1 MALCQCVDT
10 SSGLI
15 IEYNDLAREP
25 CRDDWRSRE
34 CRWECQMSLL
44 SELKNYP
51 PATVLGM
58 GFSFLW
64 TKLFFR
70 GADLIRKPLYFRG
83 KKRNFH
89 YGSGFRTGRGVASSS
104 LAMARFILGTIA
116 ILAIMCTS
124 SLHQALRLG
133 MTVSL
138 PPRFSYPTRA
148 TDPMAKGEARPRH
161 LPKRGLSF
169 PIP

>member
-1 MALCQCVDT
+1 
-10 SSGLI
+10 
-15 IEYNDLAREP
+15 
-25 CRDDWRSRE
+25 
-34 CRWECQMSLL
+34 MSLL